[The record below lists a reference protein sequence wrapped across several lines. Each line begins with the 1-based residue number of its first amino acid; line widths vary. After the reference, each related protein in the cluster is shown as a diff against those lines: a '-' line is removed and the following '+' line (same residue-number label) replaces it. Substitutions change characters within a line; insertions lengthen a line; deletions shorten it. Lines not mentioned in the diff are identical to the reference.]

1 MGNFNQK
8 IRNIRN
14 LLKLNGF
21 KIKKCSAYLLLLANN
36 LCFDIGYSFASVD
49 HKTSGLDS
57 YHNQISENQEE
68 KAGITDIIKQHKSG
82 TFLDIGSGR
91 DTISYIINNLR
102 EEDIRDVNLIAA
114 DLESGALTEI
124 AKHHPK
130 LVLNLDKNSNIDL
143 SLLKMDATEMHQIKD
158 SSVKAINAS
167 AVLHEINSYVPR
179 KTPIDR
185 FFGETI
191 RILQKDGYL
200 VYRDPTLQS
209 NPEII
214 NSLIIKNDLAK
225 KFVTIFLPK
234 FLDTD
239 LTQITDM
246 YGNSIKPDFNY
257 KDRFGIGLYYK
268 GENKETNLNYKEFLS
283 LQTGSVDF
291 TKDITVK
298 APRRLLSEIQ
308 RHYILFVKNVYPL
321 AFIDNKIQAYDNI
334 SKYTPEKAKKTV
346 ISFTKNLGVDYTKN
360 ISGKELA
367 ILTAESS
374 KLNNLIAKGVTID
387 NLGDAKIDSVR
398 KLFESRNVSTNL
410 YNISGNKIWL
420 DAKLLTIIYN
430 RLAENIGSRD
440 LPHESIKWLAREG
453 EEYYFYYST
462 EELLDYLVKFCNFYL
477 KNTNKA
483 GYYLA
488 PISNSH
494 IKYAARDIYTD
505 LLERDMLQLDLKG
518 QKQDFVTSKTII
530 TFKLMSSKD
539 YANSYNSYKNS
550 LKLSNK

>member
-1 MGNFNQK
+1 MSNFNFK
-8 IRNIRN
+8 SN
-14 LLKLNGF
+14 
-21 KIKKCSAYLLLLANN
+21 KIKRFSAYILLLLNN
-36 LCFDIGYSFASVD
+36 ICFEVSSSLASVD
-49 HKTSGLDS
+49 HKTSGLDL

-68 KAGITDIIKQHKSG
+68 KAGITNIIKQHKSG

-91 DTISYIINNLR
+91 DTITYIINNLQG
-102 EEDIRDVNLIAA
+102 EDIQDVNLIAA

-130 LVLNLDKNSNIDL
+130 FILNLDKNSNLDL

-158 SSVKAINAS
+158 SSIKAINAS

-214 NSLIIKNDLAK
+214 NSLIVKNDLAK

-234 FLDTD
+234 FLDTN

-246 YGNSIKPDFNY
+246 YDNSIKPEFNY
-257 KDRFGIGLYYK
+257 KDRFTINLYQL
-268 GENKETNLNYKEFLS
+268 GEDKATTLNYQEFLT
-283 LQTGSVDF
+283 LQTSAIDF
-291 TKDITVK
+291 TKEITIK

-308 RHYILFVKNVYPL
+308 RHYILFVKNVYPV
-321 AFIDNKIQAYDNI
+321 AFINNKIQVCDNI
-334 SKYTPEKAKKTV
+334 SKYTPEKAKKTI
-346 ISFTKNLGVDYTKN
+346 ISFTKNLGIDYTKN
-360 ISGKELA
+360 ISKKDFET
-367 ILTAESS
+367 LTAESV

-387 NLGDAKIDSVR
+387 NFSSSQINSLQ
-398 KLFESRNVSTNL
+398 KLLESRNVSTNL
-410 YNISGNKIWL
+410 YNIAGNKIWL

-430 RLAENIGSRD
+430 RLPVELQNQD

-462 EELLDYLVKFCNFYL
+462 EELLDYLVKFCNYYL
-477 KNTNKA
+477 KDTNKE

-488 PISNSH
+488 PVSNSH

-505 LLERDMLQLDLKG
+505 LLERDMLQVDLK
-518 QKQDFVTSKTII
+518 QEKQPFVTSKTII